1 MLLLLKQV
9 STGPVA
15 KWIRHRP
22 TEPGIVGSS
31 PTGVNYLGSLVL
43 LVSCST
49 EVSVR

>member
-1 MLLLLKQV
+1 MIPLPMQV

-15 KWIRHRP
+15 QWIRHRP

-43 LVSCST
+43 LVSYST